1 MFLAGRSAQLCS
13 TRQEV
18 QQTEIQNRS
27 LEFGKMEIMGGI
39 DKNILVCS
47 WEGGGRKPGGSR
59 FKREE
64 RGEMGGG
71 AYT

>member
-27 LEFGKMEIMGGI
+27 LEFGKMEII

-64 RGEMGGG
+64 RGGMGGG